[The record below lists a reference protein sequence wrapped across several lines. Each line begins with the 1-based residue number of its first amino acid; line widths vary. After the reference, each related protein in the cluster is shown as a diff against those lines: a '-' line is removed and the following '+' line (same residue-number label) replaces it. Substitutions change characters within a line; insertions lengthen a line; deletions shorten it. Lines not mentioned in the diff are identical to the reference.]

1 MNNKKVRSIGFGIFI
16 IGTILLAFIG
26 AVSVWG
32 DLESTVFNAAIT
44 RRDRLTTLK
53 CPAVITTNE
62 TGIITASFY
71 NPDDESLD
79 METRT
84 YVTDGYVVLMKE
96 ITTKFTLAPDET
108 SSVEVQVTADNAA
121 YDRLILVRMHQLRRN
136 PLPHRTAS
144 CGIVVVDIPFLTG
157 TQFIILVIS
166 MGILLSGGG
175 LTLWALN
182 AKPIVWERRKIFRTM
197 IVFAVAALLMAILGL
212 MGRWFVAIF
221 IGIVWVLM
229 GVEMI
234 VRFSNQSKIMS
245 MKKQK
250 QSDPKGE
257 NDR

>member
-1 MNNKKVRSIGFGIFI
+1 MNNKKVRSIGFGLFI
-16 IGTILLAFIG
+16 VGTILLAFIG

-32 DLESTVFNAAIT
+32 DLEATVFNAAIT

-62 TGIITASFY
+62 TGIVTASFY
-71 NPDDESLD
+71 NPDDKSLD

-84 YVTDGYVVLMKE
+84 YVTDGYVVLMRE
-96 ITTKFTLAPDET
+96 IITKFTLAPGET

-121 YDRLILVRMHQLRRN
+121 YDRLILVRMHQQRRN

-144 CGIVVVDIPFLTG
+144 CGIMVVDIPFLTG
-157 TQFIILVIS
+157 TQFIILVVS
-166 MGILLSGGG
+166 VGILLSSGG
-175 LTLWALN
+175 LAFWALN
-182 AKPIVWERRKIFRTM
+182 TKPIVWERKKIFKTM
-197 IVFAVAALLMAILGL
+197 IVFAAAALLMAALGL
-212 MGRWFVAIF
+212 MGQWFVAIF

-245 MKKQK
+245 RAHQK
-250 QSDPKGE
+250 QSDLNG
-257 NDR
+257 